1 MNVRESSF
9 APEPYG
15 RVTQAKTKTS
25 TRRGGEGEGGG
36 SPFNLPFLVRVDRR
50 SGHITRKPSSIKFT
64 WPRMLDRDR
73 NPPPPVILD
82 FAPLLVTSYDHHEQ
96 KLTSPTLANSGYL
109 LALPP
114 PNPTLHHLSSSQL
127 GFPGHAVLHA
137 GKLRPAFLC
146 ALIHSTSAA
155 PLGLFSRLI
164 RGPAIRRASV

>member
-1 MNVRESSF
+1 MSLVLRQSLMAVSHKRKPKRARAE
-9 APEPYG
+9 EEK
-15 RVTQAKTKTS
+15 AK
-25 TRRGGEGEGGG
+25 GG
-36 SPFNLPFLVRVDRR
+36 SPFNLPFLVRVHRR

-73 NPPPPVILD
+73 NPPPPVIFD